1 MLINETKIEEVLKF
15 LLQKKLKFMIKN
27 KQVKKGKLILFKQ
40 NNYHLE
46 LMMEINGDTKKFE
59 IPIPYEAEV
68 WEKDDLV
75 YFDYR
80 LTTLGK
86 NNPELQNIIRSI
98 PREGNNKYYDTIL
111 EIEIQK

>member
-1 MLINETKIEEVLKF
+1 MLISNTKLEEVLKF
-15 LLQKKLKFMIKN
+15 LLQKQLKFIIKN

-46 LMMEINGDTKKFE
+46 LMMEMNGDNKKFE
-59 IPIPYEAEV
+59 IPIPYDAEV
-68 WEKDDLV
+68 WEDDNLV

-86 NNPELQNIIRSI
+86 NNPKLQKLIRSI
-98 PREGNNKYYDTIL
+98 PKEGNNKYYDTIL
-111 EIEIQK
+111 EIEIQN